1 MRAALWRRAISGVF
15 AVTTI
20 ASHHQYLLTRKAAA
34 AALAV
39 SERTLFGM
47 TAPRGSI
54 PAVHIGRA
62 IRYDARDLVAFIDR
76 VKEGGRP

>member
-1 MRAALWRRAISGVF
+1 VF

-20 ASHHQYLLTRKAAA
+20 ASHHQYLLTRKVAAG
-34 AALAV
+34 ALAV

-47 TAPRGSI
+47 TAPRGPI
-54 PAVHIGRA
+54 PAVRLGRA

-76 VKEGGRP
+76 IKEGGQS